1 MDDSSDIER
10 MKRNLFLFGTMAVG
24 TMVFLA
30 NSGGVAENQQGANR
44 TGELGPGTTCVQ
56 CHNGGDFGATTSI
69 EVTHTDSVGAVS
81 AYLPGTEYVLNITVN
96 TSNGSAP
103 VHGMQSTAVD
113 ANGNNAGTFSA
124 PSANAQLWDGQDGRH
139 IFEHNQSSSSNTFSA
154 TWLAPS
160 GGGDVT
166 FYASGLAANGNFGT
180 VGDEVSLA
188 ELVLPE
194 AEPVVTGLDELAW
207 AAPANGN
214 GQTWQWQAPQTGRLV
229 VADVSG
235 RVILAQ
241 DLGAGQD
248 VEWDADGLRL
258 VSFVTDEGTRQSW
271 KLAAR

>member
-1 MDDSSDIER
+1 
-10 MKRNLFLFGTMAVG
+10 MKRNLFLFGTLAVG
-24 TMVFLA
+24 AMVFLA
-30 NSGGVAENQQGANR
+30 NSNGVAEQQGSNR
-44 TGELGPGTTCVQ
+44 TGEPGTDPTCSQ
-56 CHNGGDFGATTSI
+56 CHIGSDFGTMTSI
-69 EVTHTDSVGAVS
+69 EVTHPDSAGAVS

-96 TSNGSAP
+96 TSNGTAP

-113 ANGNNAGTFSA
+113 ANGNNAGTFSV
-124 PSANAQLWDGQDGRH
+124 PSANAQLMDGQDGRH
-139 IFEHNQSSSSNTFSA
+139 IFEHSLSSSSNTFSA

-160 GGGDVT
+160 NGGDVN
-166 FYASGLAANGNFGT
+166 FFASSIAANGNGGT
-180 VGDEVSLA
+180 GGDEVSSSV
-188 ELVLPE
+188 LVLPE

-207 AAPANGN
+207 AAPANWN

-229 VADVSG
+229 IADVAG

>member
-1 MDDSSDIER
+1 
-10 MKRNLFLFGTMAVG
+10 MKQNLFLFGALAVG
-24 TMVFLA
+24 AMALLA
-30 NSGGVAENQQGANR
+30 NSNGVAEQQGANR
-44 TGELGPGTTCVQ
+44 TGELGSTTTCTQ
-56 CHNGGDFGATTSI
+56 CHNGGDLGATPSI
-69 EVTHTDSVGAVS
+69 EETHPDSAGAVS

-96 TSNGSAP
+96 TSNGTAP

-124 PSANAQLWDGQDGRH
+124 PSSNAQLESVDGRH
-139 IFEHNQSSSSNTFSA
+139 IFEHSQASSSNTFTA
-154 TWLAPS
+154 TWLSPTN
-160 GGGDVT
+160 GGDVT
-166 FYASGLAANGNFGT
+166 FYASGLAANGNFQTG
-180 VGDEVSLA
+180 GDEVSLA

-207 AAPANGN
+207 AAPANWN

>member
-1 MDDSSDIER
+1 MDDSSDIEH
-10 MKRNLFLFGTMAVG
+10 MKQNLFLFGALAVG
-24 TMVFLA
+24 AMALLA
-30 NSGGVAENQQGANR
+30 NSNGVAEQQGANR
-44 TGELGPGTTCVQ
+44 TGELGSTTTCTQ
-56 CHNGGDFGATTSI
+56 CHNG
-69 EVTHTDSVGAVS
+69 
-81 AYLPGTEYVLNITVN
+81 EYVLNITVN
-96 TSNGSAP
+96 TSNGTAP

-124 PSANAQLWDGQDGRH
+124 PSSNAQLESVDGRH
-139 IFEHNQSSSSNTFSA
+139 IFEHSQASSSNTFTA
-154 TWLAPS
+154 TWLSPTN
-160 GGGDVT
+160 GGDVT
-166 FYASGLAANGNFGT
+166 FYASGLAANGNFQTG
-180 VGDEVSLA
+180 GDEVSLA

-207 AAPANGN
+207 AAPANWN

>member
-1 MDDSSDIER
+1 
-10 MKRNLFLFGTMAVG
+10 MKRNLFLYGTIAVG
-24 TMVFLA
+24 AMVFLA
-30 NSGGVAENQQGANR
+30 NSNGVAEQQGANR
-44 TGELGPGTTCVQ
+44 TGEPGTDPTCTQ
-56 CHNGGDFGATTSI
+56 CHNGGNFGTMTSI
-69 EVTHTDSVGAVS
+69 EVTHPDSTGAVS

-96 TSNGSAP
+96 TSNGTAP
-103 VHGMQSTAVD
+103 AHGMQSTAVD

-124 PSANAQLWDGQDGRH
+124 PSSNAQLESVDGRH
-139 IFEHNQSSSSNTFSA
+139 IFEHSQASSSNTFTA
-154 TWLAPS
+154 TWLSPAN
-160 GGGDVT
+160 GGDVT
-166 FYASGLAANGNFGT
+166 FYASGLAVNGNGQAFDQ
-180 VGDEVSLA
+180 GDESNSAV
-188 ELVLPE
+188 LVLPE
-194 AEPVVTGLDELAW
+194 AQPVGTGLDELAW
-207 AAPANGN
+207 SSPANWN